1 MKNFFISMGL
11 AVAGTA
17 SLHAAYTPEGGD
29 TSKLWAISATLR
41 GFYDDNY
48 NTAHS
53 DVKGSFGAEVSP
65 TFSLNVPLSQTEF
78 GMRYTYG
85 LYYYQERQKLRQD
98 PYDQTHQLDLW
109 LDHAFNARWSAKILD
124 SAVVSKEP
132 DLTTATA
139 VAQRTS
145 QDSIANTATFTLDT
159 VWTRLFSTE
168 LSYQNAFYYYLDH
181 GDGVIADEIANPSL
195 AGLLNRDQ
203 NLISLDLKWNVK
215 PTTVL
220 LVGYQYGQNFYT
232 GNEAI
237 GVNPIT
243 TKTDFSTV
251 RNSLSHY
258 VYAGVQHAFLEN
270 LSGSAKVGAQYV
282 DNYNDF
288 GSPTSIG
295 PYVDASLIYTYAP
308 GSYAQVGVTHS
319 LNNATAVSS
328 VSNTTGRETDS
339 QESSVVYGSVNYQVT
354 SKLTASAVAHFEYD
368 TYDGGSVNNQADQLY
383 NLGLN
388 LSYAFA
394 RHFSAEAGYNFDYY
408 TSAIPLQSYTRNRVY
423 LGLTASY

>member
-1 MKNFFISMGL
+1 MSVGL
-11 AVAGTA
+11 AAAGTA
-17 SLHAAYTPEGGD
+17 SLHAAYTPEAGD
-29 TSKLWAISATLR
+29 NSKLWTLSATLR

-53 DVKGSFGAEVSP
+53 NVKGSFGAEVSP
-65 TFSLNVPLSQTEF
+65 QFTLNVPLSQTEL

-85 LYYYQERQKLRQD
+85 LYYYQERQNLGQN

-109 LDHAFNARWSAKILD
+109 LDHAFNARWSAKLQD
-124 SAVVSKEP
+124 SVVVSKEP
-132 DLTTATA
+132 DLRSAAA
-139 VAQRTS
+139 VPQRTS
-145 QDSIANTATFTLDT
+145 QDSIGNRARLTLDT
-159 VWTRLFSTE
+159 DWTRLFSTE
-168 LSYQNAFYYYLDH
+168 LSYQNGYYYYLNN
-181 GDGVIADEIANPSL
+181 GGNAGAPSL
-195 AGLLNRDQ
+195 AGLLNRDE
-203 NLISLDLKWNVK
+203 NLISIDFKWNVK

-243 TKTDFSTV
+243 GNTDFSSV
-251 RNSLSHY
+251 RDSLSHY
-258 VYAGVQHAFLEN
+258 VYVGVQHAFLEN

-288 GSPTSIG
+288 GSPTSFG
-295 PYVDASLIYTYAP
+295 PYLDASLIYTYSP
-308 GSYAQVGVTHS
+308 GSYAQIGVTHS

-328 VSNTTGRETDS
+328 VSSTTGRITDS

-368 TYDGGSVNNQADQLY
+368 TYDGGNASNQSDQLY
-383 NLGLN
+383 DFGLN
-388 LSYAFA
+388 LSYSFA

-408 TSAIPLQSYTRNRVY
+408 TSAIPLQSYTRDRVY